1 MAISKIKNYKLVKI
15 IFGIL
20 ITGFLIIFIT
30 FLLNPFIF
38 IQDLENKITSVVQS
52 KSGMI
57 LDYSNFSGN
66 FFTGFKLD
74 SPILIHKKKKICKL
88 DNLIIHPGILTSI
101 LSNYLSLN
109 KLVLNNGFINFDLLF
124 NNSSEHISKNLFQI
138 NLLELNEI
146 NIINNNLSYQ
156 VNAKVNISIG
166 NEKNLKIYSCICKMN
181 EWPYEFELS
190 NGEINSIDNKFIVE
204 DLEISSKS
212 GTVEITGEFDN
223 QEIFKSFA
231 NINIYKLN
239 LNELL
244 NYPVELEN
252 INIMVERIN
261 SDSTIA
267 IINGKLITDKII
279 FNNINANIG
288 LVNQFIYL
296 NKSNFKFLNSEI
308 KINGWYDV
316 LNEKIN
322 LSSNLLNVE
331 LPNKYKN
338 NINGNIELLGS
349 IYSDSIIVN
358 LALEN
363 TKINNF
369 HFTNLNGEFLYENQ
383 HIINIEKIE
392 GNSDNIEFKL
402 DDVAYSID
410 DEFFKTNG
418 SLKLS
423 NFDKNYNL
431 FNENINY
438 TINGEFIGELEL
450 SSDYIN
456 LNGEINLLN
465 SIINENEIG
474 SIETGINFTKNNLL
488 NSQNF
493 SLNGNALNINLKS
506 IKYFKLDSLSY
517 SINIEDE
524 KVKIDYLNGYNGLE
538 NILFLKDINIKHNE
552 ITSNKFFINYNDVEI
567 STLNLRGEKQNNEW
581 VFENLP
587 LSFNN
592 EDILLN
598 SSFSSF
604 ENFKMKV
611 NSNKVNLS
619 TINSLLGYSQRIQG
633 NAKGEFLLNKL
644 NSSYKV
650 NINSLLLN
658 GQIDE
663 IMYDSLFVAIDANE
677 NKINYNE
684 IKLVYENQNLLF
696 SGEHFPNKNSENIY
710 RSGEININGN
720 AQNFNLLNVNNYIPI
735 SFNIDGE
742 LTGNFNISGTPES
755 PEIIF
760 NSKIQNPKFDLIKG
774 EQITGEI
781 YYKNEITRLENVILK
796 TLNGT
801 YRVKGDIPLNLN
813 IFGRKSYFYN
823 IPKLD
828 ISIIGETTEF
838 EFLSPY
844 FEIVDSLTGHIS
856 LNLEITGSLQKPI
869 RNGQINI
876 NHAKLNLMPLE
887 NIIYGINGKANII
900 NNKLNFIF
908 LNGITGKIQKQN
920 LLTNITNFIK
930 SSIGLKSEDELASLS
945 VIGKM
950 DLTEFFNPEFD
961 LLIKSDNLYI
971 SSIENSFRGNA
982 SAKFEITGK
991 DTIYIDGKFN
1001 PSPNKFTFLMEFSED
1016 ETLTKE
1022 SIKNGKII
1030 SYNIHIPLEN
1040 GVKIEN
1046 SQMDGLIDG
1055 DIVLTSIGNEP
1066 FTFSGNIN
1074 VVDGSFYF
1082 NGNTIDQISGNIS
1095 LDPTAIEPIIDFNGI
1110 TNVAGKDIEISL
1122 SGNMDNPNL
1131 SLESIS
1137 DPDLTQND
1145 LLYLMVFTPD
1155 SIGNSG
1161 DFIGTEQV
1169 GNLITNYVENTLER
1183 NIVRN
1188 SVLDKFQFNT
1198 QGGTLLTG
1206 FENSHLNLYLGKNIG
1221 PNLYLNL
1228 RSDLNSENSTFQYE
1242 VGYRLSRNM
1251 SIIGR
1256 IDENQLYHLTYR
1268 FKYKY

>member
-1 MAISKIKNYKLVKI
+1 MAISKIKIYKLVKI

-20 ITGFLIIFIT
+20 ITGILIIFMT

-38 IQDLENKITSVVQS
+38 IQDLENKITSLVQS

-88 DNLIIHPGILTSI
+88 DNLIVHPGILTSI

-109 KLVLNNGFINFDLLF
+109 KLVLNNGFIDFDLLF
-124 NNSSEHISKNLFQI
+124 NNSSENISKNLIQI

-146 NIINNNLSYQ
+146 NIINNNSKYQ
-156 VNAKVNISIG
+156 VNAKVNISIDNG
-166 NEKNLKIYSCICKMN
+166 KKLKIYSCICKLN
-181 EWPYEFELS
+181 EWPYEFELN
-190 NGEINSIDNKFIVE
+190 NGEINSNENKFIVE
-204 DLEISSKS
+204 NLEISSKS
-212 GTVEITGEFDN
+212 GKVEITGEFDK

-231 NINIYKLN
+231 NINIHKLN

-279 FNNINANIG
+279 FKNINANLG

-331 LPNKYKN
+331 LPNKFKN

-363 TKINNF
+363 SEINNF
-369 HFTNLNGEFLYENQ
+369 YFTHFNGKFLYENQ
-383 HIINIEKIE
+383 QFINIDKIE
-392 GNSDNIEFKL
+392 GNSDNFEFKL
-402 DDVAYSID
+402 DDVFYSIV
-410 DEFFKTNG
+410 DEFFKANG
-418 SLKLS
+418 RIKLS
-423 NFDKNYNL
+423 NFNKNYNL
-431 FNENINY
+431 LNENIISK
-438 TINGEFIGELEL
+438 INGEFIGELEL
-450 SSDYIN
+450 SSEFIN
-456 LNGEINLLN
+456 LDGEIHLLN
-465 SIINENEIG
+465 STINENEIG
-474 SIETGINFTKNNLL
+474 NIETDINFNKNNIL
-488 NSQNF
+488 NSRNII
-493 SLNGNALNINLKS
+493 LNGNALNINLKS
-506 IKYFKLDSLSY
+506 KKYFQFDSLSY

-524 KVKIDYLNGYNGLE
+524 KIKIDFLNGYNGLE
-538 NILFLKDINIKHNE
+538 NILFFKDINIKHNE
-552 ITSNKFFINYNDVEI
+552 ITSNKLFIKYNDVDI
-567 STLNLRGEKQNNEW
+567 STLDLRGEKQNNEW
-581 VFENLP
+581 VFKNIP

-611 NSNKVNLS
+611 KSNRVNLS

-633 NAKGEFLLNKL
+633 NAKGEFLLNKFS
-644 NSSYKV
+644 NSYKV
-650 NINSLLLN
+650 KINSLLLN

-663 IMYDSLFVAIDANE
+663 IMYDSLFIDIDANE
-677 NKINYNE
+677 SKINYNE

-710 RSGEININGN
+710 RTGEININGN

-735 SFNIDGE
+735 SFNVGGE
-742 LTGNFNISGTPES
+742 LTGKFNINGTPES

-760 NSKIQNPKFDLIKG
+760 NSKIQNPKFDLIQGK
-774 EQITGEI
+774 QITGEI
-781 YYKNEITRLENVILK
+781 YYNNEIARLENIILK

-801 YRVKGDIPLNLN
+801 YRVGGDIPLNLN
-813 IFGRKSYFYN
+813 IFGRKSDFYN

-828 ISIIGETTEF
+828 VSIIGETTEF

-869 RNGQINI
+869 RNGQVNI

-900 NNKLNFIF
+900 DNKLNLIF
-908 LNGITGKIQKQN
+908 LNGVTGKTQQRN
-920 LLTNITNFIK
+920 FLNNITNFIK
-930 SSIGLKSEDELASLS
+930 SSIGLKSEDELSTLS
-945 VIGKM
+945 VIGNM
-950 DLTEFFNPEFD
+950 DLIEFFNPRFD
-961 LLIKSDNLYI
+961 LLINSENIYI

-982 SAKFEITGK
+982 SAEFKITGK
-991 DTIYIDGKFN
+991 DTIFINGEFN
-1001 PSPNKFTFLMEFSED
+1001 PAPNKFTFLMEFSEN
-1016 ETLTKE
+1016 EMLTKE
-1022 SIKNGKII
+1022 SIKDSKII
-1030 SYNIHIPLEN
+1030 SYDIHIPLEN

-1055 DIVLTSIGNEP
+1055 DIVLTSMGNEP
-1066 FTFSGNIN
+1066 FTISGNVN

-1095 LDPTAIEPIIDFNGI
+1095 LDPTDIEPVINFNGI

-1122 SGNMDNPNL
+1122 SGKMDNPNL

-1188 SVLDKFQFNT
+1188 SLLDKFQFNT

-1228 RSDLNSENSTFQYE
+1228 RSDLNTENSTFQYE
-1242 VGYRLSRNM
+1242 VGYRLTRNM

-1256 IDENQLYHLTYR
+1256 YDEKQLYHLSYR